1 MTTPNVNAAGMMAV
15 GAQEITSGK
24 TKGKADGQSFMDIM
38 NLADTSGNVNAGYA
52 GQDVGAAKNTKD
64 MAKAQYKDVK
74 SSRPDETQKE
84 KPSDVKKDANGDKGT
99 ARVEDTSKTQKTAKT
114 EDSTKQ
120 DQKIVEAAEEVK
132 GAIEEELQ
140 ISDEEMDQILEI
152 LGITTVDLL
161 DPKVITDIVAQ
172 VKDVTP
178 VDIVSNEELTNLVS
192 SLQGEVREITSD
204 LIQEMDIT
212 PEEFKEAVAEVK
224 NEYEAVSPIPE
235 EETKDFDPE
244 KVREDDKSLND
255 TVRTPAEAVSVR
267 PERAEEHQG
276 RTERI
281 PDEEGRREVSLDIN
295 VRNESSAQDNTGTSE
310 GSSQDDLFRSQ
321 GRAERHVRG
330 EAQSTANN
338 NIFFQNLTGAVE
350 NAIEAAEAQTP
361 TPGTTMVD
369 AMDLIDQISSQ
380 VRAVVDNETQS
391 LAMQLHPQSLG
402 RLNVELVSKGGQVTA
417 QFEAENAS
425 VRAALESHIA
435 ELRETLEQR
444 GLRVENVEVTIASHE
459 FEQNLM
465 GGQQSDNTEHGSGRR
480 SRTRRINLNDMDVE
494 GFPDEDIDE
503 GERIAREMMAA
514 DGNSVDFTA

>member
-1 MTTPNVNAAGMMAV
+1 M
-15 GAQEITSGK
+15 
-24 TKGKADGQSFMDIM
+24 
-38 NLADTSGNVNAGYA
+38 
-52 GQDVGAAKNTKD
+52 
-64 MAKAQYKDVK
+64 
-74 SSRPDETQKE
+74 
-84 KPSDVKKDANGDKGT
+84 
-99 ARVEDTSKTQKTAKT
+99 
-114 EDSTKQ
+114 
-120 DQKIVEAAEEVK
+120 
-132 GAIEEELQ
+132 
-140 ISDEEMDQILEI
+140 
-152 LGITTVDLL
+152 
-161 DPKVITDIVAQ
+161 
-172 VKDVTP
+172 
-178 VDIVSNEELTNLVS
+178 
-192 SLQGEVREITSD
+192 REITSD

-465 GGQQSDNTEHGSGRR
+465 GGQQSDNTEQGSGRR

-494 GFPDEDIDE
+494 GIPDEDMDE

>member
-1 MTTPNVNAAGMMAV
+1 MTTPKVNAAGMMAV

-52 GQDVGAAKNTKD
+52 GQDVGAVKNPKD
-64 MAKAQYKDVK
+64 TAKAQYKDVK
-74 SSRPDETQKE
+74 SSRPEEVKKE
-84 KPSDVKKDANGDKGT
+84 KPSDVNKDVNRDKVT
-99 ARVEDTSKTQKTAKT
+99 TKAEDTSKTQKTAKT
-114 EDSTKQ
+114 EDNTKQ
-120 DQKIVEAAEEVK
+120 DREIVEAAEEVK

-140 ISDEEMDQILEI
+140 ITDEEMDQILEI
-152 LGITTVDLL
+152 LGLTTVDLL

-172 VKDVTP
+172 IKDVTP
-178 VDIVSNEELTNLVS
+178 VDIVSNEELTDLVS

-212 PEEFKEAVAEVK
+212 PEEFNKAVAEVK
-224 NEYEAVSPIPE
+224 NEYEGVSPIPV
-235 EETKDFDPE
+235 ETKDFDPK
-244 KVREDDKSLND
+244 KVRDDDRSPND

-267 PERAEEHQG
+267 PERAEDHQG

-281 PDEEGRREVSLDIN
+281 PDEEGRREVNLDIN
-295 VRNESSAQDNTGTSE
+295 VRNESAAQDNTGTSE

-321 GRAERHVRG
+321 GRAERHTGG
-330 EAQSTANN
+330 EAQNTTNN

-361 TPGTTMVD
+361 ISGTTMVD

-380 VRAVVDNETQS
+380 VRAVIDNETQS

-425 VRAALESHIA
+425 VRAALEGHIA
-435 ELRETLEQR
+435 ELKETLEQR

-465 GGQQSDNTEHGSGRR
+465 GGQQSENTEQGSGRR
-480 SRTRRINLNDMDVE
+480 PRTRRINLNDMEVE
-494 GFPDEDIDE
+494 GIPDEDIDE